1 MYVGFNLNVNI
12 DWIRTKNISFANRK
26 KNELNCK
33 KVHVPTGKERKEGK
47 SEKEKRRK
55 KYKMYFN
62 RT

>member
-55 KYKMYFN
+55 K
-62 RT
+62 